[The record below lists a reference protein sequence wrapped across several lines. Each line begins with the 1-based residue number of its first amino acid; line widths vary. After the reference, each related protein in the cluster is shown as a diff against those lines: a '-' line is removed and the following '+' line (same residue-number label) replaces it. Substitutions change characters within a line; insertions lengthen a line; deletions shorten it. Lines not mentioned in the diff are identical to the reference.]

1 MAHEEKWVFKRPWSP
16 PSKEPVVVA
25 SATCKKIVY
34 RVKLGG
40 NVDAHQVI
48 VSVEVGPE
56 DKDAGIE
63 AIWPAGIC
71 TNIVI

>member
-1 MAHEEKWVFKRPWSP
+1 M
-16 PSKEPVVVA
+16 
-25 SATCKKIVY
+25 
-34 RVKLGG
+34 
-40 NVDAHQVI
+40 DAHQVI

-71 TNIVI
+71 TNIVIQEIASVMNKLGQIAFKAINNIQII

>member
-1 MAHEEKWVFKRPWSP
+1 MGIQEALVAAVKR
-16 PSKEPVVVA
+16 
-25 SATCKKIVY
+25 TCGCCQCHLHKIVY
-34 RVKLGG
+34 RVELGG